1 MKAKKEAHYTPLG
14 VLVFTR
20 IVFDTGTSRNKTTSL
35 NGMVDTGAVGANFMD
50 TAEMKRC
57 GLLHLLKEKRGS
69 AKQGVGRLDT
79 IGTITIPNAM
89 TYDGHACGDTTF
101 SVVRDL
107 SLPCILS
114 NDWLRQQE
122 AVLDFT
128 REAVRENRM
137 LTFPKSYMVAD
148 VCTDIK
154 SRRSAPRLLT
164 LEGRTPEFDPGDVI
178 YEVSV
183 AELLRTGDQDDEELD
198 DTYDTHAS
206 LGDDGSKQAVTDL
219 PEFDELFNRYAD
231 VFSKDKE
238 VPPRRGQYDMVVT
251 LIDPNRGCNQR
262 AYRVSP
268 HEARVMREQ
277 LKKKLGPRLLCP
289 SDSAYA
295 SPILFV
301 KKALKD
307 SDPRMCTD
315 YRVINTNTVKDR
327 YGLPRVSDMIERLA
341 GYQVYSA
348 FDFQSYF
355 WQLRC
360 SADSEQYN
368 AMITPTDGLLQS
380 PCVRQG
386 QCNGAQTAQ
395 RVTDAALRGD
405 PLVLPRYETTH
416 VRFEAAEAA
425 YAKHTA
431 TTPEGRYTNPLE
443 DLRYCASGYIDDCV
457 VRSRNRTD
465 HLLHL
470 EKFLER
476 MQLLGLKLHR
486 PEFICARSINFLG
499 HRVSGTGTQPLTSR
513 TEAFKTWD
521 APRSVA
527 DVQRFLGSTGFYR
540 SYVPRYAHYASL
552 LTPFTTKAFANAG
565 GWKDDSWKPEHE
577 AAFSYIRDALA
588 NAVELAQPDESRPF
602 IICTDG
608 SRVGIGA
615 TLHQHD
621 TSTQQLRLVGCY
633 SRATTG
639 PISRWSQIEIE
650 LKALE
655 QSCLHWRHL
664 IRGRSDTIAYTDNKA
679 LVTGGILIRQ
689 QEHARSSRVI
699 RIIWNIQDLNIDLRW
714 HANTAELAQIPD
726 ALSRLPQY
734 QEAFTRN
741 MDEWIRSIGREVAHR
756 PETYPSVLAIQTDQ
770 PTFMD
775 EVRLAMET
783 MTNEEARDAG
793 YIRDDD
799 GIVRDET
806 QRIVVPDDVGL
817 RKRIVTHYHDH
828 HGHRGVTQTLRAIER
843 TFAIDA
849 SMRDL
854 VATHVRD
861 CTTCVRAKSLAIRR
875 RARPSRPLELP
886 RGWWQNIVFDFITD
900 LPESTEN
907 GFDRLAVFADQFSKY
922 TILVPCHS
930 TITAEEFA
938 KLFIRWVFPIAGIPE
953 MWHSDNDTVITATTF
968 QLVMEQLGV
977 NTRDGLAL
985 PFAKSVQGQAEK
997 LNSVVEE
1004 LMRVFCTEY
1013 EDWAEPHVLSTIQ
1026 FTINATPST
1035 VTDVSPFVAHQ
1046 GWTPRAPR
1054 ELAAPVATE
1063 GEITSRMQEVREFV
1077 TLNLLERREAA
1088 TQLGR
1093 RGRVQ
1098 TIFRVG
1104 QWVHVA
1110 DQQGRLQT
1118 SWHKKLSDCAVGPF
1132 PIVEVLPYDRYRIQ
1146 LPQSASLRRRDV
1158 FDADDLRA
1166 AALPDLATEVN
1177 DDGVIEIVYTIKE
1190 IIGHQHVGRGRNR
1203 VLSGVLL
1210 DFEGDWPHE
1219 WHLVDDIAAT
1229 APDLLRAYVQRHRI
1243 KLASTTRA
1251 LLRL

>member
-1 MKAKKEAHYTPLG
+1 MRTEKESLYTPQGL
-14 VLVFTR
+14 LVFTR
-20 IVFDTGTSRNKTTSL
+20 IVFDTGTRHGKVSID
-35 NGMVDTGAVGANFMD
+35 GMVDTGAVGANFID
-50 TAEMKRC
+50 SAEVAKC
-57 GLLHLLKEKRGS
+57 GLTHLIQKRQS
-69 AKQGVGRLDT
+69 TAKQGVGELVT
-79 IGTITIPNAM
+79 VGSITIPDARL
-89 TYDGHACGDTTF
+89 TDGHVCGDLVFT
-101 SVVRDL
+101 VVKDL

-128 REAVRENRM
+128 REATEANQT
-137 LTFPKSYMVAD
+137 LTFPKASFIIAD
-148 VCTDIK
+148 VCTDTETRT
-154 SRRSAPRLLT
+154 SRPRLLT

-183 AELLRTGDQDDEELD
+183 AELLRAGDQDDEVLD
-198 DTYDTHAS
+198 VTHDTYAE
-206 LGDDGSKQAVTDL
+206 LGDDDSKHAVADL
-219 PEFDELFNRYAD
+219 PEFSLLFDRFAD
-231 VFSKDKE
+231 VFSTDRE

-268 HEARVMREQ
+268 HEARIMREQ
-277 LKKKLGPRLLCP
+277 LKKKLGPRLLVP

-315 YRVINTNTVKDR
+315 YRVINDNTVKDR

-380 PCVRQG
+380 PCVQQG

-405 PLVLPRYETTH
+405 PLVLPRYEPTH
-416 VRFEAAEAA
+416 PRYEEAEAA
-425 YAKHTA
+425 YARHTA
-431 TTPEGRYTNPLE
+431 TTPEGRYVNPLE

-457 VRSRNRTD
+457 IRSHNRTD

-476 MQLLGLKLHR
+476 IRLLGLKLHR
-486 PEFICARSINFLG
+486 PDFICARSINFLG
-499 HRVSGTGTQPLTSR
+499 HRVSGTGTQPLNSR
-513 TEAFKTWD
+513 TEAFKTWNT
-521 APRSVA
+521 PRSVA

-540 SYVPRYAHYASL
+540 AYVPRYSHYASL

-565 GWKDDSWKPEHE
+565 GWKTDSWKEEHE
-577 AAFSYIRDALA
+577 AAFQYIKDALA
-588 NAVELAQPDESRPF
+588 NAVELAQPDESKPF

-608 SRVGIGA
+608 SRVGLGA

-621 TSTQQLRLVGCY
+621 PSTQQLRLVACY
-633 SRATTG
+633 SRSTTG

-655 QSCLHWRHL
+655 QACLHWRHL

-714 HANTAELAQIPD
+714 HANTAELAKIPD

-756 PETYPSVLAIQTDQ
+756 PETYTAVLALHAEQ

-775 EVRLAMET
+775 EIRIAMET
-783 MTNEEARDAG
+783 MTNEEVRDAG

-806 QRIVVPDDVGL
+806 QRIVVPDNDGL

-828 HGHRGVTQTLRAIER
+828 HGHRGVTQTLRAIEK
-843 TFAIDA
+843 TFTVDA
-849 SMRDL
+849 SMRTL
-854 VATHVRD
+854 VAKHVRE
-861 CTTCVRAKSLAIRR
+861 CTTCARAKSLAIRR

-886 RGWWQNIVFDFITD
+886 RGWWQRIVFDFVTD
-900 LPESTEN
+900 LPESTEE
-907 GFDRLAVFADQFSKY
+907 GYDRLAVFADRFSKY

-930 TITAEEFA
+930 TITAEDFA
-938 KLFIRWVFPIAGIPE
+938 KLFIRHVFPIAGVPE
-953 MWHSDNDTVITATTF
+953 VWHSDNDTVVTAAMF
-968 QLVMEQLGV
+968 QLVMEGLGV
-977 NTRDGLAL
+977 NAHDGLAL
-985 PFAKSVQGQAEK
+985 PFAKSVQGQAERV
-997 LNSVVEE
+997 NGVTEE
-1004 LMRVFCTEY
+1004 LMRVFCTSHA
-1013 EDWAEPHVLSTIQ
+1013 DWAEPHVLAMVQ
-1026 FTINATPST
+1026 FTLNNSCST
-1035 VTDVSPFVAHQ
+1035 VTGISPFVAHQ
-1046 GWTPRAPR
+1046 GWAPRAPR
-1054 ELAAPVATE
+1054 ELAAPATTE
-1063 GEITSRMQEVREFV
+1063 GDIVTRMKEVREFV
-1077 TLNLLERREAA
+1077 ELNLLKRREASA
-1088 TQLGR
+1088 RRGQ
-1093 RGRVQ
+1093 RGRV
-1098 TIFRVG
+1098 TTVFRVG
-1104 QWVHVA
+1104 QWVYVA
-1110 DQQGRLQT
+1110 DTAGRLQT
-1118 SWHKKLSDCAVGPF
+1118 SYHKKLSDRSIGPF
-1132 PIVEVLPYDRYRIQ
+1132 PVAEVLPYDRYRIQ
-1146 LPQSASLRRRDV
+1146 LPQTASLRSRDV
-1158 FDADDLRA
+1158 FDSNDLRA
-1166 AALPDLATEVN
+1166 ADRPDLPTEVN
-1177 DDGVIEIVYTIKE
+1177 DEGVREIVYPLRAIVD
-1190 IIGHQHVGRGRNR
+1190 HQYTGRGRNR
-1203 VLSGVLL
+1203 VLSGVLVE
-1210 DFEGDWPHE
+1210 FEGDWPRE
-1219 WHLVDDIAAT
+1219 WHLVDDIAVT
-1229 APDLLRAYVQRHRI
+1229 ARDMLREYVDRHGLRLRA
-1243 KLASTTRA
+1243 STRA
-1251 LLRL
+1251 LLED